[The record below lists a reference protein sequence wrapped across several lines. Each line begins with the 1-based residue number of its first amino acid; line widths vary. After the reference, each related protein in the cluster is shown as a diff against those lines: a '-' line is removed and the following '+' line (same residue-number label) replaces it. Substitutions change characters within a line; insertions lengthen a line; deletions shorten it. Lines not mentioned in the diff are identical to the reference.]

1 MKHKH
6 LLLPVLFIFTCL
18 FSFSQTPLW
27 IDQSVESI
35 QTYVNSK
42 KDLLPGTFRVVK
54 LNRSAATQLQSR
66 APLENGT
73 TLNITASVQ
82 FEIPL
87 PGGSSM
93 SGAFTES
100 PILSALLQQQYPSIK
115 TYRLTEAVTRNQ
127 LGRITITNAGV
138 SGLLFTNNGSV
149 YISPLGNEYPD
160 VHMVYY
166 IKDLKTTRQV
176 HCAMKENVANL
187 VPAAPNAGDC
197 QLRTFRLAI
206 AATGEYTVWAG
217 SQANAIGYITTTVN
231 NVTAIYERDATI
243 RFTLVTNNSIVFPDA
258 TTDPYPTLASPDNA
272 LLITN
277 HNTLNTNIGN
287 GLYDIGMVFNDGW
300 NGGLAAL
307 GVACNNTFKGRAAS
321 GLTFGTG
328 ANPDDGPQGPIF
340 DVTVAH
346 ELGHQFSATHSFA
359 ATNGGCAGNAMA
371 GSAWE
376 PGGGSTIMAYT
387 NVCSPNFYQS
397 QADHYFHSGNIAQ
410 IQSYVTGGSASCV
423 TPAPILNTSP
433 LVTVPAG
440 AYVIPHSTP
449 FTLSSTGTD
458 LDGNTLFYTWEQMDA
473 GVTTTNPPLSTDV
486 AGPNFRPF
494 PPSTDPTRTF
504 PRIQDI
510 VAGISPTYEVL
521 PSIGR
526 AMNFRVTARDQAT
539 GGGCTSEANVAVTTS
554 ATNGPFIVTSQA
566 VPTMLTANGANTF
579 TVTWNVVGTN
589 LAPVNCANVD
599 ILFSTDGGLTYP
611 FVLAGNTANDGSELL
626 VVPNLPTFIGRVRV
640 QARNNVFFN
649 INAANINIVSPCAAE
664 GATFTPTTN
673 VSAPAGSA
681 ALNLSLNP
689 AYGSIVNLAGTINP
703 GDNATF
709 LPVNNLA
716 PGACIL
722 FSNEFRYN
730 TFSFTPN
737 VPGSYTFT
745 RGGGTSGFLIF
756 NLYNGSFDPDDP
768 CANLILSNATY
779 DGVSVSAS
787 ASIAAPLTPGVFYT
801 FVVGTF
807 AAGSPALPSSYT
819 YTVTPPA
826 SGNIYSN
833 TPSPGAAFNYTY
845 VIVNLATGII
855 TAIDPNA
862 DLSNNTTFPGGTSYT
877 VVGLSYSNL
886 IPPATLNSFVGQP
899 FANLYAAFLYNPLVT
914 CGNLSKNFIVV
925 NVLAATPVTFLGL
938 KATKTSNNQVLVSW
952 KTATE
957 QDNDHFEIERSANGA
972 DFSTVLGSVAARG
985 NSNELVSYNFTDAN
999 PLQKWNFYRIRQV
1012 DRDGRSSYSNIA
1024 SLQFT
1029 KPNSIV
1035 QLYPNP
1041 SNGVVILEYSAPV
1054 AEKLH
1059 ISIID
1064 NKGAEVKR
1072 IAANA
1077 MAGLNRTKIDISSL
1091 SSGIYLMK
1099 TVIAGNTVVEKI
1111 IKQ

>member
-6 LLLPVLFIFTCL
+6 LLLPVLFIFTGL

-27 IDQSVESI
+27 TDQSVESI
-35 QTYVNSK
+35 QSYVNSK
-42 KDLLPGTFRVVK
+42 KDLLPQTFRVVK
-54 LNRSAATQLQSR
+54 LNRSAASQLQSR

-73 TLNITASVQ
+73 LLNITASVQ

-87 PGGSSM
+87 PGGSNM
-93 SGAFTES
+93 SGAFTEA
-100 PILSALLQQQYPSIK
+100 PILSAQLQQQYQYIK
-115 TYRLTEAVTRNQ
+115 TYRLTEAITKNQ
-127 LGRITITNAGV
+127 LGRITITPAGV

-176 HCAMKENVANL
+176 HCALKEDIANL
-187 VPAAPNAGDC
+187 QPAAPNAGDC
-197 QLRTFRLAI
+197 QLRIFRLAI
-206 AATGEYTVWAG
+206 AATGEYTLWAG

-243 RFTLVTNNSIVFPDA
+243 RLTLVTNNSVVFPDSA
-258 TTDPYPTLASPDNA
+258 TDPYPPLASPNGA
-272 LLITN
+272 LLTTN
-277 HNTLNTNIGN
+277 HNTLNTNIGS
-287 GLYDIGMVFNDGW
+287 GLYDVGMVFNDGW
-300 NGGLAAL
+300 DGGLAAL
-307 GVACNNTFKGRAAS
+307 GVVCNNTFKGRAAS

-359 ATNGGCAGNAMA
+359 ATNGGCAGNATA

-376 PGGGSTIMAYT
+376 PGGGSTIMAYA

-397 QADHYFHSGNIAQ
+397 QVDHYFHAGNIGQ

-423 TPAPILNTSP
+423 TPTPILNTPP

-458 LDGNTLFYTWEQMDA
+458 FDGNTLLYTWEQMDA
-473 GVTTTNPPLSTDV
+473 GVTTTSPPLSTNV
-486 AGPNFRPF
+486 AGPNFRSY
-494 PPSTDPTRTF
+494 PPSTDPNRTF

-510 VAGISPTYEVL
+510 VAGISPPYEVL

-526 AMNFRVTARDQAT
+526 TLNFRVTVRDQAA

-554 ATNGPFIVTSQA
+554 ATTGPFIVTSQA
-566 VPTMLTANGANTF
+566 TATTLAANGSNTF
-579 TVTWNVVGTN
+579 TVTWNVAGSN

-599 ILFSTDGGLTYP
+599 ILLSTDGGITYP

-626 VVPNLPTFIGRVRV
+626 VVPNIPTYIGRVKV

-649 INAANINIVSPCAAE
+649 INAADITITSACAAE
-664 GATFTPTTN
+664 GATFIPNTN

-689 AYGSIVNLAGTINP
+689 DYGSIVTLAGTLNP
-703 GDNATF
+703 GDPPTF

-722 FSNEFRYN
+722 FANQFRYN
-730 TFSFTPN
+730 TFTFTPN
-737 VPGSYTFT
+737 VPGNYTFT

-756 NLYNGSFDPDDP
+756 NLYRGSFNPDDP
-768 CANLILSNATY
+768 CANLIMSNATY
-779 DGVSVSAS
+779 NGSGVSAVAS
-787 ASIAAPLTPGVFYT
+787 FDTTLTPGLFYT

-807 AAGSPALPSSYT
+807 NAGTPALPTSYN
-819 YTVTPPA
+819 YTVTPPPG
-826 SGNIYSN
+826 GNIYSN
-833 TPSPGAAFNYTY
+833 TPSPAGPFSYTY

-855 TAIDPNA
+855 TAIDPSA
-862 DLSNNTTFPGGTSYT
+862 DLSNSATFPGGTSYT
-877 VVGLSYSNL
+877 VVGLSYSNA

-899 FANLYAAFLYNPLVT
+899 FTNLYAAFLYNPLVT

-938 KATKTSNNQVLVSW
+938 KATKTSNNQVLLSW

-972 DFSTVLGSVAARG
+972 DFRTVLGSVTARG
-985 NSNELVSYNFTDAN
+985 NSNEVVSYSFTDAI

-1012 DRDGRSSYSNIA
+1012 DRDGRSSYSNIV

-1041 SNGVVILEYSAPV
+1041 SNAVVILEYSSPST
-1054 AEKLH
+1054 EKLD

-1064 NKGAEVKR
+1064 NKGAVVKR

-1077 MAGLNRTKIDISSL
+1077 MVGLNRTKIDISTL
-1091 SSGIYLMK
+1091 SNGIYLMK
-1099 TVIAGNTVVEKI
+1099 TVIAGNTIVEKI